1 MLEFSLAPRREEM
14 VEALCTILS
23 IESVKSAPQGNMPY
37 GKGVFDALI
46 KTLGIAEKLDFD
58 SVNFF
63 SHLGYVEYGDGD
75 EIFGIVTHLDV
86 VPAGAGWTVPPFA
99 GTVKDGRVYGRG
111 AIDDKGPAIAALFA
125 LSAIKENCIS
135 LNKRV
140 RIIFGCD
147 EESGW
152 SDIDFYKKNG
162 GEIPAMA
169 ISPDAEFPIINA
181 EKGLLHLKVT
191 RENYPAEGSGL
202 AIRSL
207 NAGERVNVV
216 PALCTCE
223 LVGSLADVIS
233 SAVRQMLQIFNE
245 DSPVKISC
253 KDIDDGVELTA
264 HGVSAHGSKPD
275 EGKNA
280 LSYMIQFLNTLP
292 LKKNALSDAV
302 YELAKWIGLQTDG
315 ERLGIAAED
324 ESGALTLNLGY
335 FKTLENGI
343 EAGIDIRYPIHSD
356 KVMILSKI
364 GADLKELSLTEEF
377 SRPPHFVPEDSRLI
391 KGLKQ
396 AYEEV
401 TGEEAYC
408 MTMGGATYARA
419 FPNSVAFGAL
429 FPGQAG
435 TEHQPDE
442 YIEIDSL
449 VKTADI
455 IANAIL
461 VLCK

>member
-1 MLEFSLAPRREEM
+1 MLDFSLAPRKDEM
-14 VEALCTILS
+14 IDALCRILK
-23 IESVKSAPQGNMPY
+23 IESVKSPAQGNMPY

-58 SVNFF
+58 SVNFY

-75 EIFGIVTHLDV
+75 EMFAIVTHLDV
-86 VPAGAGWTVPPFA
+86 VPAGDGWTVPPFD
-99 GTVKDGRVYGRG
+99 GTVKDGRIYGRG

-140 RIIFGCD
+140 RLIFGCD

-152 SDIDFYKKNG
+152 SDMDFYKKNG
-162 GEIPAMA
+162 GEIPTMA

-181 EKGLLHLKVT
+181 EKGLLHLVAKKKA
-191 RENYPAEGSGL
+191 YPINEQSGGL
-202 AIRSL
+202 IVRSL
-207 NAGERVNVV
+207 SAGERVNVV
-216 PALCTCE
+216 PAVCTCE
-223 LVGSLADVIS
+223 ISGNAQAVI
-233 SAVRQMLQIFNE
+233 QMMDIFNE
-245 DSPVKISC
+245 DSPVKVTAEEINA
-253 KDIDDGVELTA
+253 GVRLTA
-264 HGVSAHGSKPD
+264 HGFSAHGSKPD
-275 EGKNA
+275 AGKNA
-280 LSYMIQFLNTLP
+280 LTYMMQFLNMLP
-292 LKKNALSDAV
+292 LRKNAISDAI
-302 YELAKWIGLQTDG
+302 YELAEQIGLQTDG
-315 ERLGIAAED
+315 TNLGIAAQD

-335 FKTLENGI
+335 FKTTEEGV

-356 KVMILSKI
+356 KETILSKI
-364 GADLKELSLTEEF
+364 NGRFKELTIREEF
-377 SRPPHFVPEDSRLI
+377 SRAPHFVLEDSPLVQ
-391 KGLKQ
+391 GLKQ

-401 TGEEAYC
+401 TGDKAYC
-408 MTMGGATYARA
+408 MTMGGATFARA

-429 FPGQAG
+429 FPGQEG

-449 VKTADI
+449 VKVADI